1 MITSR
6 VKLKASPLCHFY
18 SSFRS
23 HQFRFKSTLSQQLQL
38 NNDPIIN
45 LLDRSASDF
54 LTSASGEV
62 HVLRGFSAYR
72 PSPLVIEAVRAKVNQ
87 SEQHDGFHAPNH
99 SFFVIDLARVRE
111 KHSVW
116 QKHLPGVKPHYAVKA
131 NPNPAILRLMTQE
144 LKINFDCASQ
154 SEIDAVLS
162 LGVAPNRIIFANP
175 CKSLSHIDYARRQ
188 GVVRTTFDSESELYK
203 IKMVATNFPWELILR
218 IWVDDKDAQCQLSN
232 KYGAHAD
239 ENVRL
244 LTLAKTLGLNV
255 TGISFH
261 VGSGAKTSS
270 YREAIRSS
278 YKVFQKGLE
287 LGHPMRVLD
296 LGGGYPGTCVPK
308 AGPSLEEI
316 GRLIGPELRKN
327 WKKQEIIA
335 EPGRF
340 YCAEAQTLAT
350 QIIGKRV
357 RFDKGKGGSIREY
370 YINDGLYQSFNCM
383 LYDHSVLLEE
393 GDQDEPSTE
402 ITKYNSVI
410 FGQTCD
416 GLDQISKK
424 IILPDLRV
432 GDWLAVPNMGA
443 YTNGASSQFNGFPLN
458 DSIVLDES
466 IDEDRGK
473 DIILMQAN
481 RERLHQWSK

>member
-1 MITSR
+1 MITSKIKFR
-6 VKLKASPLCHFY
+6 TSSLCRFFHSPAQL
-18 SSFRS
+18 
-23 HQFRFKSTLSQQLQL
+23 FRFKSTLSQQRQL
-38 NNDPIIN
+38 NIDPIIN
-45 LLDRSASDF
+45 LLERSASEF
-54 LTSASGEV
+54 LTHTRSEVGFYLDSQV

-72 PSPLVIEAVRAKVNQ
+72 PSPLVIEAIRAKVSQ
-87 SEQHDGFHAPNH
+87 SESHDGFHAPNH

-116 QKHLPGVKPHYAVKA
+116 QKHLPNVKPHYAVKA
-131 NPNPAILRLMTQE
+131 NPNPAILRLMAQE

-154 SEIDAVLS
+154 AEIEAVLA
-162 LGVAPNRIIFANP
+162 LGVSADRIIFANP

-188 GVVRTTFDSESELYK
+188 GIMRTTFDSEAELYK

-239 ENVRL
+239 ESLRL

-255 TGISFH
+255 AGISFH

-278 YKVFQKGLE
+278 SKVFVKGLE
-287 LGHPMRVLD
+287 LGHPMKVLD
-296 LGGGYPGTCVPK
+296 LGGGYPGTCVQT
-308 AGPSLEEI
+308 GPSLEEI
-316 GRLIGPELRKN
+316 GQLIGPELGKN

-350 QIIGKRV
+350 QIIGKRI
-357 RFDKGKGGSIREY
+357 RFDKGKGRSIREY

-393 GDQDEPSTE
+393 SDQDEPSETS
-402 ITKYNSVI
+402 KYNSAI

-416 GLDQISKK
+416 GLDQISKG
-424 IILPDLRV
+424 IMLPELRV

-458 DSIVLDES
+458 DSIVLDEP
-466 IDEDRGK
+466 IDE
-473 DIILMQAN
+473 Q
-481 RERLHQWSK
+481 